1 MPPLPSPFFRP
12 LAPISTAFTSL
23 RNSLF
28 TPPQTTIEG
37 VSDQLWPSPL
47 QPVQPFQPVGGEP
60 LRYPLN
66 WGQNLIFTQRTDARY
81 STDQL
86 RDLARYV
93 IARIC
98 IDNTKD
104 ILAKMP
110 WRVQPKAQPNENRKD
125 RAKRAAKD
133 PNIGKLTKFFERPNP
148 QQDWP
153 TFIRPVLDD
162 LLVID
167 APAIYVERNKKDFS
181 VAGLRWVEGGS
192 ITVLIEQHGWTPPP
206 PSPAY
211 QQTWQGYPRIE
222 LTTDQ
227 LVYRPNNICPLGI
240 DGSNQA
246 SFLYGLSPVEA
257 IAKEIEIGI
266 ARLQFVYDFYA
277 QGTVPGAILFAPVN
291 TAASKIKEA
300 QDYIDSD
307 LAGNLA
313 KRRRIQIFQGFQEA
327 GKTEQTWQ
335 PKEPILADVFDEL
348 HIRKICFAFGTSPMR
363 LMRMMN
369 RGCHSEDTETLT
381 DRGWLT
387 YDKVSDDD
395 LVAQFNPDKKTI
407 EFVKPSALNVYF
419 HKGDMISFK
428 NKYVDVLVTP
438 EHDMWTRFYNSN
450 KDVVYKKKT
459 NRKSSKRTWGLVD
472 WNYHKIKAGELNR
485 SSYFV
490 ASASFCGEER
500 ESFTIPGV
508 RTTKSKLS
516 TREISEIQVDA
527 RKTTQD
533 RLAVMY
539 KVDQST
545 ISAALKTELVP
556 DKILPSDSVTLPMDD
571 WLEFLG
577 YYISEGRRSHERTCY
592 EVGVSQKVTSPF
604 SSKIE
609 ECFDRL
615 PFEYKRHLNPEDL
628 TNTYEWRINSGVLH
642 SYLKENIGGY
652 CYEKNIPREYLSLSK
667 RQLRI
672 LFDALMRGDGS
683 WGQGSKG
690 GRKRLLDMRA
700 STYGSYAT
708 TSKKL
713 ADDVQELAIRLGY
726 SAFITPTPKSG
737 NDPNRRDSY
746 SVNINCTHSEHFFT
760 PKNDKTS
767 THYEGFVYCFTVP
780 SGLFVTRRNGYV
792 AIQGNSATTI
802 QEASEEEGT
811 LPWMDWTRRTMNHIV
826 QILMKMPN
834 YEFAFDPFIENDVKK
849 LAEADEI
856 DIKDGLYTRNE
867 KREARGDDPI
877 NSPEADELTVVTST
891 GVIPLRMAED
901 IANAEIQS
909 RKAKSPIQSTS
920 TTKVEKTNGHDSQF
934 GCLKHRDS
942 YPRIGCAGCVYEEKQ
957 RLGKILQQENEV
969 SQVY

>member
-1 MPPLPSPFFRP
+1 MSPLPAPFFRP
-12 LAPISTAFTSL
+12 LGPISSAVRSL

-37 VSDQLWPSPL
+37 ISDSLWPNPL

-81 STDQL
+81 DSAQL
-86 RDLARYV
+86 RDLARYI

-125 RAKRAAKD
+125 RAKRAKKD

-153 TFIRPVLDD
+153 TFIRTVLED

-167 APAIYVERNKKDFS
+167 APTIYVERSKKDFS
-181 VAGLRWVEGGS
+181 VAGLRWVEGACYSDDTEVLTKRGWLKFEDVDIAIDEFATRSEEGVFEWQRASNKIINNYSGELFHFTARNTNILVTPNHNMLTQLVWNMSKEEEEKPKNRRRNYIEYEHKVSKYSALKFTTAEELASDMESDTKAGFDVAIGHPATSTWISTDLPSFSYKGVHRDYSNKLSPEQKLRYASMNKLEFSCTGDDYFAFMGMWLSEGSVSHEKGKLQNTVEVTQKETSKGFSAFKLLMEKIFEKVTYKDMAFRTSHLGLAQYLDQFGYCRQKYVPDLIKNGSSRQIRIFLEYFLLGDGHYECKTNKCLEESSFTTSSKRLAGDLQELIQKIGLASSIRTTSVETTESWPSTSKWNFAHVNGPIYNVTVRTTKNLQYRKVSKVPYDGKVYCVSVPNHTLYVRRNGFPAWCGNS
-192 ITVLIEQHGWTPPP
+192 ITVLVEEHGWTPSP

-222 LTTDQ
+222 FTTDQ
-227 LVYRPNNICPLGI
+227 LVYRPNNIVPLGM

-291 TAASKIKEA
+291 TAAAKIKEA
-300 QDYIDSD
+300 QDFIDSD

-327 GKTEQTWQ
+327 GKAEQTWQ

-369 RGCHSEDTETLT
+369 RG
-381 DRGWLT
+381 
-387 YDKVSDDD
+387 
-395 LVAQFNPDKKTI
+395 
-407 EFVKPSALNVYF
+407 
-419 HKGDMISFK
+419 
-428 NKYVDVLVTP
+428 
-438 EHDMWTRFYNSN
+438 
-450 KDVVYKKKT
+450 
-459 NRKSSKRTWGLVD
+459 
-472 WNYHKIKAGELNR
+472 
-485 SSYFV
+485 
-490 ASASFCGEER
+490 AS
-500 ESFTIPGV
+500 
-508 RTTKSKLS
+508 
-516 TREISEIQVDA
+516 Q
-527 RKTTQD
+527 
-533 RLAVMY
+533 
-539 KVDQST
+539 
-545 ISAALKTELVP
+545 
-556 DKILPSDSVTLPMDD
+556 
-571 WLEFLG
+571 
-577 YYISEGRRSHERTCY
+577 
-592 EVGVSQKVTSPF
+592 
-604 SSKIE
+604 
-609 ECFDRL
+609 
-615 PFEYKRHLNPEDL
+615 
-628 TNTYEWRINSGVLH
+628 
-642 SYLKENIGGY
+642 
-652 CYEKNIPREYLSLSK
+652 
-667 RQLRI
+667 
-672 LFDALMRGDGS
+672 
-683 WGQGSKG
+683 
-690 GRKRLLDMRA
+690 
-700 STYGSYAT
+700 
-708 TSKKL
+708 
-713 ADDVQELAIRLGY
+713 
-726 SAFITPTPKSG
+726 
-737 NDPNRRDSY
+737 
-746 SVNINCTHSEHFFT
+746 
-760 PKNDKTS
+760 
-767 THYEGFVYCFTVP
+767 
-780 SGLFVTRRNGYV
+780 
-792 AIQGNSATTI
+792 TI

-826 QILMKMPN
+826 QILMKMPD

-877 NSPEADELTVVTST
+877 DSPEADELTVVTST

-909 RKAKSPIQSTS
+909 RKTKSPLQSTS
-920 TTKVEKTNGHDSQF
+920 TTKVEKTNGHDKNF

-942 YPRIGCAGCVYEEKQ
+942 YPRIACAGCV
-957 RLGKILQQENEV
+957 QQEKDKNARIVQERNQI
-969 SQVY
+969 SQTY